1 MLMKTGGSWYRAP
14 VDFVTKL
21 NDSTMLVLEQPIKAQ
36 AESLK
41 SAVLNLKVEQASSP
55 RWMHVVNVVSKSCT
69 VKGPVVVF
77 KTFEDNT
84 MNDLAANKFETICLC
99 CSSNLLL
106 SKAGVLPNTVQRP
119 GRRARR

>member
-1 MLMKTGGSWYRAP
+1 MSP

-69 VKGPVVVF
+69 VIVPVVVF

-106 SKAGVLPNTVQRP
+106 SKVGVLPNTVQRP